1 MDAEMVSTEM
11 ATKGDSSEKLRQ
23 MALSAASVP
32 ADECPGQPAARWLC
46 LSLCVLISGPIDVP
60 LPQAAFDLEVVSRC
74 CLPME
79 VTWPAE
85 MR

>member
-32 ADECPGQPAARWLC
+32 ADECPG
-46 LSLCVLISGPIDVP
+46 
-60 LPQAAFDLEVVSRC
+60 
-74 CLPME
+74 
-79 VTWPAE
+79 
-85 MR
+85 